1 MSNLLTKGFAV
12 RATTLDDP
20 SECFG
25 AVLQVL
31 NVKRISAGSESAI
44 DRFRAIVSDGD
55 HFCQAMLA
63 TQLNHFVEE
72 KLVDK
77 HTLIKV
83 NNFSVNN
90 VANRKLLIILDMEV
104 VPGGGDE
111 KIGSPVSIEGPSK
124 SAPAAQAAAPPPPAA
139 SRAANNSRPAAGR
152 SVYGKGSK
160 PEASALYPIEGLSPY
175 QNKQARVIQKSDIKH
190 WSNQRGDG
198 KLFSVTFM
206 DETGEIR
213 ATGFND
219 AVDNFYDKLEVG
231 KVFFVSKAR
240 INIAKKQ
247 FSNVNNEYEI
257 MFERDT
263 SIEPCEDDTVPQVK
277 YNFKGIGELG
287 ELQKDD
293 LCDVIGVV
301 KDVGDLGSITS
312 KSTNKPFAKR
322 DIQLVDQSGQ
332 SVRLTLWGKQA
343 ESFQGDDQPVIAFKG
358 LKVGDFGGRSLSMM
372 SNATMVISPDI
383 PEAHSLRGWF
393 DAEGQSTSF
402 TAYTNSG
409 ISDGAGASASVK
421 PTELKTIAQSKE
433 EQLGM
438 SEKTDFFSTQATIAF
453 IKQEPF
459 SYPACANKEGCAKK
473 VVEDGGSWRCEKCD
487 RNYDAPIHRYI
498 LNINVMDH
506 TGSFWITAFNETAE
520 QLMGIS
526 ANDLMALKD
535 DEDEGEGKFVSY
547 FVRAVGRT
555 YNLQMMAKQ
564 DTFQASRHINTCG
577 AMLTKLDRTKRECD
591 TSAERWLFPTMSAS
605 LPI

>member
-12 RATTLDDP
+12 KATTLDDP

-77 HTLIKV
+77 HTLIRV

-104 VPGGGDE
+104 VPGGGEE

-124 SAPAAQAAAPPPPAA
+124 SAPAPQTSAPPPPAA
-139 SRAANNSRPAAGR
+139 SRAANNSRPAGR
-152 SVYGKGSK
+152 SAPGKGLR

-175 QNKQARVIQKSDIKH
+175 QNKWTIKARVIQKSDIKH

-277 YNFKGIGELG
+277 YNFKGIGDLG

-372 SNATMVISPDI
+372 SNATMVVSPDI

-409 ISDGAGASASVK
+409 ISDGAGAGVSVK

-473 VVEDGGSWRCEKCD
+473 VVEDGGSWRCEKCN

-535 DEDEGEGKFVSY
+535 DEEEAGGRFVSY

-564 DTFQASRHINTCG
+564 DSFQDQVRVRYQCRKVALPDYVGESAHLTEMINQ
-577 AMLTKLDRTKRECD
+577 L
-591 TSAERWLFPTMSAS
+591 SV
-605 LPI
+605 